1 MLGLEYWLPS
11 HASSATY
18 LLLLWAAGAIAVLV
32 VVLGALAFRDEGM
45 RGTLTVL
52 LRGAAVLVFAA
63 LAWAWLDLF
72 LARERAA
79 ERRALEAR
87 AAELAAR
94 SLAPNSALAC
104 LDGVGNEAVEA
115 ACANAVFASPQ
126 AVAAAVAYADAR
138 LQLLADGLEYAKRD
152 KAFAGELARLRQG
165 LEADRFGV
173 VAQALARRGCNA
185 ERCPEFSLFGDPSKI
200 QANLKDGA
208 FEAQLARYLPRWQ
221 PDDPTP
227 AADAGQPNTPPVAA
241 ASPETQNAVPGTKY
255 SFPSAASIPPI
266 SIMNAEPTGSA
277 PGASGPAAGPPAPEA
292 QNPAARTQP
301 NGAVPSPAPEKPA
314 ARARSGATAPPPS
327 PEAQKS
333 PPRAQSSSRPPTAQ
347 RRPPPPQALGP
358 EN

>member
-1 MLGLEYWLPS
+1 MSGLEDWLPS
-11 HASSATY
+11 HAASGTY

-63 LAWAWLDLF
+63 LAWGWLDLS
-72 LARERAA
+72 LSRERAA
-79 ERRALEAR
+79 ERRTLETR

-94 SLAPNSALAC
+94 ALAPGSALAC
-104 LDGVGNEAVEA
+104 LNGVGHEAVEA
-115 ACANAVFASPQ
+115 ACAQAVFASPQ
-126 AVAAAVAYADAR
+126 TVAAAVAYAEAR
-138 LQLLADGLEYAKRD
+138 LQLLADGLEFAKRD
-152 KAFAGELARLRQG
+152 RAFASELALLRQE

-185 ERCPEFSLFGDPSKI
+185 ESCPEFRLFGDASRI

-208 FEAQLARYLPRWQ
+208 FAAHVARYSLHWR
-221 PDDPTP
+221 PDEPTS
-227 AADAGQPNTPPVAA
+227 AADAAPSSAPPVAA
-241 ASPETQNAVPGTKY
+241 AVPETPNAVPGSKY

-277 PGASGPAAGPPAPEA
+277 PSGSGAVVGPPAPEA
-292 QNPAARTQP
+292 QKPAVRAQP
-301 NGAVPSPAPEKPA
+301 NAAAPLPA
-314 ARARSGATAPPPS
+314 
-327 PEAQKS
+327 PEAQK
-333 PPRAQSSSRPPTAQ
+333 PPARTQSSNRPPTAQ
-347 RRPPPPQALGP
+347 RRPPPPQTLGP